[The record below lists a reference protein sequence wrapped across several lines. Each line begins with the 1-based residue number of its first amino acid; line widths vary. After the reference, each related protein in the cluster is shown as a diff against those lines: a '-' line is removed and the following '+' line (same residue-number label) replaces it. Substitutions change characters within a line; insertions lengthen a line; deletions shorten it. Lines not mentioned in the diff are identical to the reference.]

1 MYLTDDDKIP
11 VLFMLP
17 KVAAPPCAFLF
28 SGRMFPSVVFFQ
40 SPSTGWL
47 NILGT
52 SGRFI
57 DWFWHIRYRE
67 RHKICPFLNLEMDD
81 DWINYRVVATSPNQ
95 TSCVSLYLICKE
107 FERHKICPFLR
118 LATDSKE
125 KNCFASKILRYKFL
139 HIFGGRGGG
148 DRWSPFNSFWRYY
161 FKYSLSSAV

>member
-1 MYLTDDDKIP
+1 MNSRSRSVTSYYRMIILCIYLRHIHWFAE
-11 VLFMLP
+11 L
-17 KVAAPPCAFLF
+17 
-28 SGRMFPSVVFFQ
+28 
-40 SPSTGWL
+40 
-47 NILGT
+47 
-52 SGRFI
+52 RFI
-57 DWFWHIRYRE
+57 ENLNFFINNGLIVSNDGVNSSVQSSCGWMYRE

-81 DWINYRVVATSPNQ
+81 DWINYRVVVFLPNQ

-139 HIFGGRGGG
+139 DIFGGRGGG

-161 FKYSLSSAV
+161 SQIFFK